1 MDIRILDIR
10 KLNGGSK
17 IKAICDFKL
26 GDSEF
31 YSWKVIQQEDQHP
44 WVSCPQETW
53 TDDSNKKHYKP
64 LIKLSKELMKTVSK
78 AILEAYNSE

>member
-1 MDIRILDIR
+1 MEIKILDLR

-17 IKAICDFKL
+17 IKAVCDFKL

-31 YSWKVIQQEDQHP
+31 YSWKVIQQEGQQA
-44 WVSCPQETW
+44 WVSSPQESW
-53 TDDSNKKHYKP
+53 ADDNGKKHYKP

-78 AILEAYNSE
+78 AILDEYEKK